1 MPSFAVATN
10 TASVKA
16 RFATKMAMVK
26 PTPPRMDAPS
36 MCCQLTFSGK
46 LANLSFTTRKLM
58 SMMPSGLPT
67 RRPKK
72 MPKNTGEANSDPTSM
87 PAKLTSALV
96 RANSG
101 RMPKYTHG
109 YSLCSRRVAGGT
121 TWRATCDKCRT
132 VSI

>member
-36 MCCQLTFSGK
+36 MCCQFTFSGR
-46 LANLSFTTRKLM
+46 LASLSFTTRKLM

-67 RRPKK
+67 KRPKK
-72 MPKNTGEANSDPTSM
+72 IPKNTGEANSDPTSM

-96 RANSG
+96 KANSG
-101 RMPKYTHG
+101 RMPK
-109 YSLCSRRVAGGT
+109 
-121 TWRATCDKCRT
+121 
-132 VSI
+132 